1 MAIPRPSITGG
12 GNASGPSAVLRFM
25 NRRLVTY
32 RGTTVNAWGDKTNV
46 GSPYLSNVPAAI
58 AETAEQSFDPAT
70 QRTQIIRSIKAA
82 VPGWADIEL
91 TDTLLDP
98 ATGWVY
104 MPEEI
109 WDEPGIGTY
118 PPRKLM
124 TLRLRSGVTVDG
136 ETED

>member
-1 MAIPRPSITGG
+1 MARPRPSITGG
-12 GNASGPSAVLRFM
+12 GNASGTAAVLRFM
-25 NRRLVTY
+25 NRRISVL
-32 RGTTVNAWGDKTNV
+32 RGTTVNDWGDKTNV
-46 GSPYLSNVPAAI
+46 GTPLYTNVPAAI

-70 QRTQIIRSIKAA
+70 ERPQIIRSIKAA

-98 ATGWVY
+98 ATGWYY

-109 WDEPGIGTY
+109 WDEPGIGIY

-124 TLRLRSGVTVDG
+124 TLRMRSGVTVDG
-136 ETED
+136 ESED